1 MVFLS
6 RRPAPALLPI
16 PYCLLPAWS
25 LLSSPIVTLDFE
37 GIFQQEYRA
46 LRPRAP
52 MPPMEVRFRRFTSLN
67 TRIRLAEGRIAVSLS
82 DLLEGAPESVIH
94 AIAHILLAKLYKK
107 PIDPTHNL
115 RYKRFSTSAAVTR
128 QAELIR
134 HARGSKRFFGP
145 EGRYYHLEE
154 VFDTLNLRFFGGL
167 LGRPELTWSE
177 HIAKRSLGHYDAAHN
192 TIVVSRVFDRPS
204 SPRYALEY
212 LLYHEMLHLKH
223 PVKMRGVRRCVH
235 SREFK
240 AEEARFPQLQEALAF
255 IRRL

>member
-1 MVFLS
+1 MT
-6 RRPAPALLPI
+6 P
-16 PYCLLPAWS
+16 
-25 LLSSPIVTLDFE
+25 DFVA
-37 GIFQQEYRA
+37 IFQEEYRA

-52 MPPMEVRFRRFTSLN
+52 IPPIQVRFRRFTSLN
-67 TRIRLAEGRIAVSLS
+67 TRILLREGQIRANLS
-82 DLLEGAPESVIH
+82 DLLEGAPEAVIH

-107 PIDPTHNL
+107 PIDATHNL

-134 HARGSKRFFGP
+134 HARGTKRFFGP
-145 EGRYYHLEE
+145 EGRYFNLEE
-154 VFDTLNLRFFGGL
+154 VFDTLNLKFFGGL

-177 HIAKRSLGHYDAAHN
+177 HLAKRSLGHYDAAHN

-212 LLYHEMLHLKH
+212 LMYHEMLHLKH
-223 PVKMRGVRRCVH
+223 PVKMHGLRRCVH

-240 AEEARFPQLQEALAF
+240 SEEARFPQLEEALAF
-255 IRRL
+255 IRRI